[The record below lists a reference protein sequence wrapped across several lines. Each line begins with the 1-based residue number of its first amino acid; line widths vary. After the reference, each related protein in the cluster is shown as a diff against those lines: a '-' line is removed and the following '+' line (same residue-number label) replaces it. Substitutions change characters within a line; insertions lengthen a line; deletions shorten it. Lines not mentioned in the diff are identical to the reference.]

1 MYIIIL
7 GGLLGFAIG
16 NLAGALFGLKN
27 GSRPIDAIRQRLEQ
41 ARADAD
47 RAADRAAES
56 IRERFDRAK
65 HD

>member
-16 NLAGALFGLKN
+16 NLAGTLFGLRN
-27 GSRPIDAIRQRLEQ
+27 GSRPIDAIRQRLER

-56 IRERFDRAK
+56 IRERFDAARR
-65 HD
+65 D